1 MNITVAQIKYKP
13 ANFEYNLEQIK
24 KHFEK
29 NSDLMIYP
37 DVEANSLKSMDFDS
51 NYIKQK
57 DEFFKKISTN
67 LPTDSVTLIGQ
78 TLIKN
83 NKIYNITN
91 GYFDCCGKKI
101 YVSDTYSDAI
111 NCDIYILS
119 KNSYY
124 TKDSTKNLI
133 ENIVPNSDFIYVDAI
148 MLADENVYAGQSFA
162 KNKDNKLV
170 AQFNLLE
177 EQIKTIDFSKSIKQ
191 IKTIQEEEFFKILTF
206 AIKEYC
212 EITGFKQVLLGLSGG
227 IDSALV
233 AVLATSA
240 IGAENVNAIM
250 LPSKFSS
257 EGSITDSEK
266 LVKNLGIKVET
277 IPIKPL
283 YETFM
288 KETACASWQKFSESP
303 SRRW

>member
-67 LPTDSVTLIGQ
+67 LPTDNVTLIGQ

-83 NKIYNITN
+83 NKIYNLTN

-148 MLADENVYAGQSFA
+148 MLAD
-162 KNKDNKLV
+162 
-170 AQFNLLE
+170 
-177 EQIKTIDFSKSIKQ
+177 
-191 IKTIQEEEFFKILTF
+191 
-206 AIKEYC
+206 
-212 EITGFKQVLLGLSGG
+212 
-227 IDSALV
+227 
-233 AVLATSA
+233 
-240 IGAENVNAIM
+240 
-250 LPSKFSS
+250 
-257 EGSITDSEK
+257 
-266 LVKNLGIKVET
+266 
-277 IPIKPL
+277 
-283 YETFM
+283 
-288 KETACASWQKFSESP
+288 
-303 SRRW
+303 